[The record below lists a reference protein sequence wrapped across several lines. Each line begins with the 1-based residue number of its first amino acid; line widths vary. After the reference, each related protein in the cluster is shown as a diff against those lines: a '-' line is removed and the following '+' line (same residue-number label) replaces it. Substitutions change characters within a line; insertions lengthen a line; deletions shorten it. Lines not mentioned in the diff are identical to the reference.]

1 MRRFLVTVVGI
12 VDVVA
17 VPAVVVVVVAVMAG
31 VEARI
36 NKALHQQRR
45 KNVVAPTVRHQ
56 QLTMAQSRQYG
67 RAARPAVATAVVA
80 VDVTRATTIALV
92 TTAAGMIV
100 VRRVS
105 VTTGRENGMW
115 RVVCIKNIFDSDK
128 RDDERDDDKRSRGR
142 KGGDRVKMEADD
154 TH

>member
-12 VDVVA
+12 VDAVA

-56 QLTMAQSRQYG
+56 ELTMAQNRQYG
-67 RAARPAVATAVVA
+67 RAARPAAATVAAAVG
-80 VDVTRATTIALV
+80 VTRATTTALV
-92 TTAAGMIV
+92 TTVVGMTV
-100 VRRVS
+100 ARRVS
-105 VTTGRENGMW
+105 VTTGRGNGKW
-115 RVVCIKNIFDSDK
+115 QVVCWY
-128 RDDERDDDKRSRGR
+128 
-142 KGGDRVKMEADD
+142 A
-154 TH
+154 